1 MFEYKMPKMDHT
13 SEECSIVEW
22 FVKEGDIIKN
32 GDIIMSIES
41 NKAILEIEANFDGK
55 MAKILL
61 EPGETV
67 EVLSTIALID
77 ETQR

>member
-13 SEECSIVEW
+13 TEECSVSEW
-22 FVKEGDIIKN
+22 FVKEGDMVKS

-41 NKAILEIEANFDGK
+41 NKAILEIEANFDGRI
-55 MAKILL
+55 AEILV

-67 EVLSTIALID
+67 EVLTTIALVEEI
-77 ETQR
+77 